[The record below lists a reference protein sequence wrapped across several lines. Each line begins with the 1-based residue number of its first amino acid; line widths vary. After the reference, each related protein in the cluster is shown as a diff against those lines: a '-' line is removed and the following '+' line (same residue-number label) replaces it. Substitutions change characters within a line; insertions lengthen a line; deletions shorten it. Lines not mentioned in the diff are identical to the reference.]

1 MFRFHS
7 RICMTIAE
15 ELAHSHHYYNIERDL
30 SHICLHN
37 DELVFIA
44 TKEKFQILGQPLV
57 KWNQGDLIDIDA
69 TAKRLVLEIEK
80 QVSAFKNDG
89 QSITTTKEW
98 FVEVGRNSLK
108 KVNEPDYSC
117 LESIEKLE
125 TQIWVNHLKN
135 QENLILQDF
144 AIFLGCFLSDDERI
158 ESSQSSPHN
167 RELFESEIDEASN
180 LANFLIKHSNELLR
194 EGAGWI
200 PEWITAHK

>member
-7 RICMTIAE
+7 KVCMNIVE
-15 ELAHSHHYYNIERDL
+15 ELAHSHHYYNIETDL

-44 TKEKFQILGQPLV
+44 TKEKFQILGQPSV

-69 TAKRLVLEIEK
+69 TAKRLVLEIKK
-80 QVSAFKNDG
+80 QVSASKNDN
-89 QSITTTKEW
+89 QSIATTKEW

-135 QENLILQDF
+135 QENPILQDF

-158 ESSQSSPHN
+158 ESSQSSPHY
-167 RELFESEIDEASN
+167 RELLESEIAEASN
-180 LANFLIKHSNELLR
+180 LANFLLKHSNELLR

-200 PEWITAHK
+200 PEWIAAH

>member
-1 MFRFHS
+1 
-7 RICMTIAE
+7 MTIAE

>member
-7 RICMTIAE
+7 KICMTIAE

-98 FVEVGRNSLK
+98 FVEV
-108 KVNEPDYSC
+108 
-117 LESIEKLE
+117 
-125 TQIWVNHLKN
+125 
-135 QENLILQDF
+135 
-144 AIFLGCFLSDDERI
+144 
-158 ESSQSSPHN
+158 
-167 RELFESEIDEASN
+167 
-180 LANFLIKHSNELLR
+180 
-194 EGAGWI
+194 
-200 PEWITAHK
+200 